1 MCVRILR
8 KASVRTEQL
17 ASHWK
22 DFHKIWYLN
31 IHIFLNLSRKVKFHQ
46 YLTRITC
53 TLHQDQYTFMII
65 SRSFL
70 LGMRNVSD
78 KIYTKLKHFM
88 FNNSFFFE
96 NRDIYGVMWTNTVQ
110 SDIPQ
115 MTIWG
120 VRIAYWIPKATN
132 TSLEYVKLIDFP

>member
-1 MCVRILR
+1 
-8 KASVRTEQL
+8 
-17 ASHWK
+17 
-22 DFHKIWYLN
+22 
-31 IHIFLNLSRKVKFHQ
+31 
-46 YLTRITC
+46 
-53 TLHQDQYTFMII
+53 MII